1 MLFKNKFFNK
11 YLAFIFVIT
20 FLFVIDTV
28 HAYPDMKEQ
37 GADETASEST
47 DNSKEEKADPKN
59 LKECKMQAKSK
70 KDAKD
75 CEKKF
80 MKTIDEFI
88 EEEELTS
95 IEGYL
100 KIFTNDDNSE
110 YYLQLDAAD
119 LNSQFLYFSYI
130 MNAPQGSPL
139 TGGLPSDGRVLEFR
153 NFKKDSIGLYQINT
167 NYINGD
173 ETNNISKST
182 ITNITEAFVEV
193 FKPSAK
199 TDESV
204 LINVNSILL
213 SEKLDSL
220 SYVPGEYRERI
231 AVNYGRPNESKT
243 FVKNVFNNETNT
255 AFEVTFAYENQAPNP
270 RAYRVSAVTDPRY
283 LSVTARHIFIKM
295 PDDRFEPRVND
306 HRIGYF
312 VNRST
317 DLTSYEN
324 FANFALINKW
334 RLIKKNPDAEMSEPE
349 EPIVFWV
356 ENSTPKEIVPAVIA
370 GIENWNIA
378 FEEAGFINAVVAKI
392 QPEDADWDAAD
403 YDYNVVR
410 WSSEPDGGLLGIGPS
425 VSNPLTGEII
435 SADVVNK
442 LLAVKIGYN
451 YRKLYG
457 YTEDNDPLMQYIT
470 NLTLHEVGHVLG
482 LRHNFR
488 GSYLYSPEEIHN
500 KEITGNTL
508 MNSVMDYDPINVA
521 PEGTEQGIFFSTEPG
536 VYDKWAIK
544 FGYTP
549 NLSDEERAE
558 LLRESIKKELTF
570 GTDDEAMSYPGNNI
584 DPRTKRYDMSNDP
597 ITYAEDIVKI
607 VDQKISELPEIF
619 ADEEGFNNYTNSF
632 YRLIRTKGRFL
643 ETVAQQIG
651 GVYINKIASSQTNFE
666 SLEPV
671 PYEKQKQ
678 AFELLKKEVF
688 SNGAMNYD
696 SKILANLI
704 YERDIDSFYATYGDN
719 NDPDFHS
726 LVLASQNN
734 ILRNI
739 LHPAVMRRL
748 VNSSLYGNKYMPDEV
763 LSDLNGAIFVMG
775 EKPDTF
781 KKNLQS
787 TYVQLLI
794 DGFNEAEY
802 DDISKAAVYSALKDI
817 LDFSKQYRFKSN
829 HFDLIYFNVNN
840 FFKNK

>member
-1 MLFKNKFFNK
+1 MLLNKFLNNYCALVFGVI
-11 YLAFIFVIT
+11 LALSVNN
-20 FLFVIDTV
+20 VD
-28 HAYPDMKEQ
+28 AYPDMKEKDTQ
-37 GADETASEST
+37 EASPELDE
-47 DNSKEEKADPKN
+47 NSKDEKTDPKN

-88 EEEELTS
+88 EEEELSS
-95 IEGYL
+95 IDGYM
-100 KIFTNDDNSE
+100 KIFTNEDNSE
-110 YYLQLDAAD
+110 YFLRLDAED

-204 LINVNSILL
+204 LINVNGILL

-220 SYVPGEYRERI
+220 SYVPNEYRERI

-243 FVKNVFNNETNT
+243 FVKNVFNNDSNT

-356 ENSTPKEIVPAVIA
+356 ENSTPKEIVPAVVA

-500 KEITGNTL
+500 KEITGNSL

-536 VYDKWAIK
+536 IYDKWAIK

-549 NLSDEERAE
+549 NLTDEDREE

-597 ITYAEDIVKI
+597 ISYAEDIVKI

-651 GVYINKIASSQTNFE
+651 GVYINKIASSQTDFE

-678 AFELLKKEVF
+678 AFELLKREVF
-688 SNGAMNYD
+688 SNGAMDYD
-696 SKILANLI
+696 PKILANLI

-726 LVLASQNN
+726 LVLASQSN

-748 VNSSLYGNKYMPDEV
+748 VNSSLYGNRYMPDEV
-763 LSDLNGAIFVMG
+763 LSDLNGAIFVTG
-775 EKPDTF
+775 ENPDTF

-787 TYVQLLI
+787 TYVNLLI
-794 DGFNEAEY
+794 GGFNDAEY
-802 DDISKAAVYSALKDI
+802 DEISKAAVYSALKGI
-817 LDFSKQYRFKSN
+817 LDYSKQYRFKSG

-840 FFKNK
+840 FFENK

>member
-1 MLFKNKFFNK
+1 MLLNKFLNNYCAFVFGVI
-11 YLAFIFVIT
+11 LALSVSN
-20 FLFVIDTV
+20 VD
-28 HAYPDMKEQ
+28 AYPDMKEKDTQ
-37 GADETASEST
+37 EASPELDE
-47 DNSKEEKADPKN
+47 NSKDEKTDPKN

-88 EEEELTS
+88 EEEELSS
-95 IEGYL
+95 IDGYM
-100 KIFTNDDNSE
+100 KIFTNEDNSE
-110 YYLQLDAAD
+110 YFLRLDAED

-204 LINVNSILL
+204 LINVNGILL

-220 SYVPGEYRERI
+220 SYVPNEYRERI

-243 FVKNVFNNETNT
+243 FVKNVFNNDSNT

-356 ENSTPKEIVPAVIA
+356 ENSTPKEIVPAVVA

-500 KEITGNTL
+500 KEITGNSL

-536 VYDKWAIK
+536 IYDKWAIK

-549 NLSDEERAE
+549 NLSDEDREE

-597 ITYAEDIVKI
+597 ISYAEDIVKI

-651 GVYINKIASSQTNFE
+651 GVYINKIASSQTDFE

-678 AFELLKKEVF
+678 AFELLKREVF
-688 SNGAMNYD
+688 SNGAMDYD
-696 SKILANLI
+696 PKILANLI

-726 LVLASQNN
+726 LVLASQSN

-748 VNSSLYGNKYMPDEV
+748 VNSSLYGNRYMPDEV

-775 EKPDTF
+775 ENPDTF

-787 TYVQLLI
+787 TYVNLLI
-794 DGFNEAEY
+794 GGFNDAEY
-802 DDISKAAVYSALKDI
+802 DEISKAAVYSALKGI
-817 LDFSKQYRFKSN
+817 LDYSKQYSVRSGQ
-829 HFDLIYFNVNN
+829 FDLIYFNVNN
-840 FFKNK
+840 FFENK